1 MYLDEEAVRAAWS
14 RGEIEI
20 CIQTFHATD
29 QQTADTFNG
38 VKMP

>member
-14 RGEIEI
+14 RGEIET
-20 CIQTFHATD
+20 CTQTFHATD

-38 VKMP
+38 GEMP